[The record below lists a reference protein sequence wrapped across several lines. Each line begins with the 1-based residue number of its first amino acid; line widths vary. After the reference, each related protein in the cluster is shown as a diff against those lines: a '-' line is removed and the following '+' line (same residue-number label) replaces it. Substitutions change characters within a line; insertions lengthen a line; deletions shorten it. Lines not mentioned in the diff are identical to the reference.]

1 MQLDIRGKNVKV
13 SEERRQLIEKKLGKL
28 DRYLDSLG
36 EATVELAAEHARK
49 GGEGRLVVEMTVRTP
64 AHGSLLRAEERDNDL
79 GVALDRL
86 SEKMQRQITR
96 FKDRMV
102 HHKGRPRVSEV
113 AAQLQ
118 EAAEAKEVEIAPDVD
133 TDAEE
138 VLHLVK
144 IKNFQVT
151 AMYVDEAVEQMELLG
166 HNFFIFQDTETE
178 KISVA
183 YLRNDGGYGLLRPEL
198 G

>member
-13 SEERRQLIEKKLGKL
+13 SEERRQLIEKKLGRL
-28 DRYLDSLG
+28 DRYLDTLG
-36 EATVELAAEHARK
+36 EATVEVAAERNRK

-102 HHKGRPRVSEV
+102 HHKGRPRVGEV
-113 AAQLQ
+113 ATQMQ
-118 EAAEAKEVEIAPDVD
+118 EAAEAKEVQTVPDVD
-133 TDAEE
+133 LEE
-138 VLHLVK
+138 VMDLVK
-144 IKNFQVT
+144 VKNFQVKP
-151 AMYVDEAVEQMELLG
+151 MYVEEAIEQMELLS
-166 HNFFIFQDTETE
+166 HTFFLFQDAETE

-183 YLRNDGGYGLLRPEL
+183 YRRNDGGYGLIRPDL